1 MTFAACLRIALLS
14 VLGLSSTHIA
24 RAVPAANGVALL
36 RKNCSGCH
44 RESAPEHF
52 HRISDIRKTP
62 EGWAM
67 TLFRMHQ
74 VHGLAL
80 EAGERD
86 RVLRYLGEVGGLA
99 PEESAPGR
107 FALER
112 RPNAQDVS
120 FGEDLQVMC
129 ARCHSMA
136 RVALQRRDAD
146 EWLKLT
152 HTHVGQ
158 WPSLEYQE
166 SSRDRYW
173 WQSATTE
180 YPAKLAAL
188 FPLDTHAWRAWS
200 KTQHPSLAGQWI
212 VYGHTPGRGDYHGIA
227 TITQKDLDDYTTTY
241 ALTYTDGSRLDGSS
255 KAVVYTGYEWR
266 GSATLGGVEVR
277 EVFAASEDGS
287 HLKGRWFQVAHAE
300 QGGDWNATR
309 VEGKPEVLAVSPRA
323 LRVGTSQQVV
333 IIGRGLEDKVDFGR
347 GIQTTL
353 ISRLPDALTLDVR
366 VGADAPSGPRDVIV
380 GNGNTTA
387 RFAIYRTVDRLEVEP
402 GYAIARLGGGKVAPV
417 SAQFEAVGY
426 LDTPG
431 SPPVSLG
438 PLPVVW
444 SVASHGEQASR
455 ARDEK
460 FSGNIDQTGRF
471 LPAGAGPNPA
481 REFSGNNVGDLFV
494 VATVKDAVAE
504 IQGKAHLV
512 VTVQRWNTPPIY

>member
-1 MTFAACLRIALLS
+1 
-14 VLGLSSTHIA
+14 
-24 RAVPAANGVALL
+24 
-36 RKNCSGCH
+36 
-44 RESAPEHF
+44 
-52 HRISDIRKTP
+52 
-62 EGWAM
+62 
-67 TLFRMHQ
+67 
-74 VHGLAL
+74 
-80 EAGERD
+80 
-86 RVLRYLGEVGGLA
+86 
-99 PEESAPGR
+99 
-107 FALER
+107 
-112 RPNAQDVS
+112 
-120 FGEDLQVMC
+120 
-129 ARCHSMA
+129 
-136 RVALQRRDAD
+136 
-146 EWLKLT
+146 
-152 HTHVGQ
+152 
-158 WPSLEYQE
+158 
-166 SSRDRYW
+166 
-173 WQSATTE
+173 
-180 YPAKLAAL
+180 
-188 FPLDTHAWRAWS
+188 
-200 KTQHPSLAGQWI
+200 
-212 VYGHTPGRGDYHGIA
+212 
-227 TITQKDLDDYTTTY
+227 
-241 ALTYTDGSRLDGSS
+241 
-255 KAVVYTGYEWR
+255 
-266 GSATLGGVEVR
+266 
-277 EVFAASEDGS
+277 
-287 HLKGRWFQVAHAE
+287 
-300 QGGDWNATR
+300 
-309 VEGKPEVLAVSPRA
+309 
-323 LRVGTSQQVV
+323 V